1 MPYSLLDEPLF
12 RIRLPDGTHAGAT
25 LPEVLAHLAT
35 DDIASFEAL
44 QPHQQQP
51 WYSLLVQLGALT
63 RARTAH
69 EDLPDTPREW
79 HTALRTLAGGDAQA
93 WQLITDDPAQP
104 AFMQPPILENSLEE
118 ANYKDDIPTPDQLD
132 VLITSKS
139 HDVKSTR
146 ITAPQPEH
154 WIYALVTLQTMEGFL
169 GRGNYGI
176 VRMNGGFGNRPLVGL
191 TPDLAWGPRFRRDVQ
206 VLGDARQDLLDRY
219 DAHGPMLLW
228 TEPWGGAKDEAIY
241 LYDCDPYFVE
251 ICRRIRFT
259 VDDDG
264 SLRCWRA
271 NTKGQRLDAPDSLNG
286 MTGDPWTPID
296 KGEGK
301 ALTLGEAGFTYQ
313 KLHDILLG
321 EDYERPPALEF
332 QSGET
337 DAMYLVARTLVRGQ
351 GKTDG
356 LHHRIV
362 PVPSKATTF
371 LTDDT
376 ARDQLAKRAKMRIE
390 KAASVRSKV
399 LYPALS
405 AVLTGRPDERPDSD
419 QLAPWMDAFD
429 RAIDARF
436 FERLWASVEM
446 DQQDA
451 QADWQQ
457 LLRDEAESQF
467 DDAKDHAPQSATRYW
482 RAHSSAE
489 SIFRGA
495 LRNHLPEAFPEKDT
509 AEQAS
514 VRKAKA

>member
-1 MPYSLLDEPLF
+1 
-12 RIRLPDGTHAGAT
+12 
-25 LPEVLAHLAT
+25 
-35 DDIASFEAL
+35 
-44 QPHQQQP
+44 
-51 WYSLLVQLGALT
+51 
-63 RARTAH
+63 
-69 EDLPDTPREW
+69 
-79 HTALRTLAGGDAQA
+79 
-93 WQLITDDPAQP
+93 
-104 AFMQPPILENSLEE
+104 
-118 ANYKDDIPTPDQLD
+118 
-132 VLITSKS
+132 
-139 HDVKSTR
+139 
-146 ITAPQPEH
+146 
-154 WIYALVTLQTMEGFL
+154 
-169 GRGNYGI
+169 
-176 VRMNGGFGNRPLVGL
+176 
-191 TPDLAWGPRFRRDVQ
+191 
-206 VLGDARQDLLDRY
+206 
-219 DAHGPMLLW
+219 MLLW
-228 TEPWGGAKDEAIY
+228 TEPWGGAKDEAIS

-259 VDDDG
+259 IDDDG
-264 SLRCWRA
+264 GTLRCWRA

-286 MTGDPWTPID
+286 ITGDPWTPID

-321 EDYERPPALEF
+321 ENYERPPALEF

-371 LTDDT
+371 LTNET
-376 ARDQLAKRAKMRIE
+376 ARGQLAKRAKMRIE
-390 KAASVRSKV
+390 KAATVRSKV

-405 AVLTGRPDERPDSD
+405 AVLTGRPDEQPDND

-429 RAIDARF
+429 RAVDARF

-457 LLRDEAESQF
+457 LLRDEAEAQF
-467 DDAKDHAPQSATRYW
+467 DEAKDHAPQSATRYW

-489 SIFRGA
+489 SIFQGA
-495 LRNHLPEAFPEKDT
+495 LRTHLPETFADPHTT
-509 AEQAS
+509 AHTE
-514 VRKAKA
+514 